1 MFFLKAYRNSATFE
15 QHFHTE
21 DEYYAKLEVLKDNG
35 WTIGSHARAL
45 SLAAGW
51 H

>member
-1 MFFLKAYRNSATFE
+1 MFYIKAYRNASTFE
-15 QHFHTE
+15 QRFSNS

-35 WTIGSHARAL
+35 WTIGSYAQTL
-45 SLAAGW
+45 SLAPGW